1 MSLLIA
7 GRSGPIM
14 ATPCARRLGAEFDR
28 TLLQTPNFALRATAT
43 PQDSIWTG
51 AAAAQDRGY
60 GALALVLA
68 EPQVRDLGICAVI
81 PEPTRSG
88 VVECFGEAVSGSRG
102 GDLGRRRHAPII
114 LISR

>member
-1 MSLLIA
+1 MPSSINAAPDAEL
-7 GRSGPIM
+7 
-14 ATPCARRLGAEFDR
+14 RLAS
-28 TLLQTPNFALRATAT
+28 
-43 PQDSIWTG
+43 DSDAPGLHLDG

-81 PEPTRSG
+81 PEPTRGTVSQRL
-88 VVECFGEAVSGSRG
+88 GEAVSGASG
-102 GDLGRRRHAPII
+102 SDLGRRRYAPII